1 VFALLDQLLAI
12 SGAII
17 LLVWAKRIVARSPGR
32 SSLYPPF
39 HAFREDA
46 VLLAMLG
53 YLVAAMFLSGLMKS
67 TGRSSDQ
74 VLTGLVVNNGAQL
87 CGVAVCV
94 ALAARRVPGGIRSFV
109 CGEPGA
115 GSECRRTEW
124 SETMCLI
131 VVAVGVCP
139 LIRDVTARLIV
150 WIMPDFPFESH
161 PTLQALEEGGL
172 SGIRVVALWIGA
184 AMIAPLAEEMF
195 FRGILQNFLS
205 GATKKTGLAVALSA
219 TAFAA
224 VHFSQPHAVPALFF
238 LGVLLS
244 AAYVRTGRLY
254 VPIVIHAAFN
264 LKTLVWETLERQW
277 G

>member
-1 VFALLDQLLAI
+1 M

-17 LLVWAKRIVARSPGR
+17 LLVWAKRIVVRSPDKC
-32 SSLYPPF
+32 SLCPLFY
-39 HAFREDA
+39 AFREDA
-46 VLLAMLG
+46 VLLAMLA

-67 TGRSSDQ
+67 TGQTSDQ

-94 ALAARRVPGGIRSFV
+94 ALAARRVPGGIRSFIW
-109 CGEPGA
+109 GEPDA
-115 GSECRRTEW
+115 DANRRRSVW
-124 SETMCLI
+124 PETFCLI

-139 LIRDVTARLIV
+139 LIRDVTAWLILRIV
-150 WIMPDFPFESH
+150 PGFQFESH

-172 SGIRVVALWIGA
+172 SGVRVIALWVGA

-205 GATKKTGLAVALSA
+205 GATKKTGLAIALSA

-238 LGVLLS
+238 LGVLLG
-244 AAYVRTGRLY
+244 AAYARTGKLF

-264 LKTLVWETLERQW
+264 FKTLVWETLERQW